1 MSDRNSDKY
10 SWGNSGSTNSEY
22 DWGVTGPKNSWGEA
36 DPKNDRGVT
45 GPGASAGATATG
57 SNTVKILAVAAAI
70 VVVVGGIAW
79 AAMSAGSSG
88 DSDGSDEAAA
98 ASSSASA
105 PKKSESASEAAQSED
120 EEAATSL
127 STESSAARTTKAKP
141 AEPIKNAGVS
151 LEEKCGR
158 YADELL
164 TELRRPIKMHCDDA
178 WLYAGDQGT
187 DHTGVFQWNNG
198 SWQRYQADDTTFTG
212 FSCYDRNK
220 LEAAGAPASLVEEVL
235 TCRGG
240 SSASD
245 TQVDTAGGSE
255 LCDGR
260 YILIAE
266 SVIIPPGT
274 NPAPE
279 TNRVHQE
286 YPGSRLLKGDKCSS
300 LRGKVDGGE
309 VYAIY
314 FDAGH
319 DVNEVCRLKSQYGGN
334 ARSLNNNADFTDPC

>member
-10 SWGNSGSTNSEY
+10 SWGNSGSANSEY

-98 ASSSASA
+98 ASA

-279 TNRVHQE
+279 TNRVHQK